1 MLDLVGRD
9 AGDDVVAVGEEETD
23 EADLEWREGRGYEPG
38 PGRVVGCLERVSLH
52 AHTRMGHHHG
62 PGYGRARRAVGGWPL
77 RNEGPGADWVCLDG
91 PDSEAFRSAMAMS
104 ESYGD

>member
-38 PGRVVGCLERVSLH
+38 PGRVVGCLECALACMRIL
-52 AHTRMGHHHG
+52 AWDITMGLDTAG
-62 PGYGRARRAVGGWPL
+62 FAV
-77 RNEGPGADWVCLDG
+77 RWVALT
-91 PDSEAFRSAMAMS
+91 E
-104 ESYGD
+104 